1 MAEAEQVTAE
11 ITTLRC
17 SLELAEHKRHKL
29 VTALSSAVE
38 ALPKPAHEELNYRM
52 QDLAKAM
59 SPKRGRKPDSRQQ
72 AIIEYLALRAQY
84 DEEVIKVAEIQSHLE
99 RLGYERLP
107 HGYASNAMARLAEQG
122 FAVKIRFAR
131 YRINGMHPEIV
142 GMRVKMSQDDLARMK
157 ARERKIDEA
166 EKRGRMGRRYR

>member
-1 MAEAEQVTAE
+1 MGQA
-11 ITTLRC
+11 
-17 SLELAEHKRHKL
+17 
-29 VTALSSAVE
+29 
-38 ALPKPAHEELNYRM
+38 AHRTPGNEPPPPRPEF
-52 QDLAKAM
+52 
-59 SPKRGRKPDSRQQ
+59 S
-72 AIIEYLALRAQY
+72 
-84 DEEVIKVAEIQSHLE
+84 
-99 RLGYERLP
+99 
-107 HGYASNAMARLAEQG
+107 